1 MSDIHV
7 AGIARVTIRCQLKTA
22 PGTAYI
28 NLSHDL
34 CSGERPLTG
43 VITFYAGFGGNEFTV
58 GEIVGRK
65 LKVQKNVLELFND
78 LYDDSDEVFD
88 EIAQAVNRGMVTLV
102 KMIDASGYA
111 HDSFQWE
118 VI

>member
-1 MSDIHV
+1 M
-7 AGIARVTIRCQLKTA
+7 
-22 PGTAYI
+22 
-28 NLSHDL
+28 
-34 CSGERPLTG
+34 
-43 VITFYAGFGGNEFTV
+43 
-58 GEIVGRK
+58 
-65 LKVQKNVLELFND
+65 LELFND

-118 VI
+118 II